1 MDRSMLS
8 RATEG
13 TEAPTPGYLY
23 LDIAKNAASSPIA
36 CSEIA
41 QYLTSRLNNKN
52 NANIKYKCLKVIS
65 KTAVSPVTRGQFKRT
80 LAQDS
85 NAMAAIKE
93 ALQFRGP
100 PDPARGDEPYQKV
113 RTAAKEALDAIY
125 SDAPTSMEHQP
136 PQMQGIG
143 SAGGYAR
150 TTGFQTNSNQIH
162 QPPPTSGTG
171 RRMEGIGNPMYQNHR
186 MSSTPTT
193 SNTGF
198 DIGTMTIG
206 EIAKEATATFT
217 NMIKDPLARNVEL
230 PPKYENSSVSLW
242 IVFTPTY
249 PTPIPFLTH
258 RNPQVRSSTRQ
269 TRTSA
274 IHRWSMDHGFQSWSQ
289 LHWWKWIHWGT

>member
-1 MDRSMLS
+1 MLLSKTVSTDTYSTAAAAAVVVVVVVEGVVENDRVATTMDRSILA

-23 LDIAKNAASSPIA
+23 LDIAKNAASSPVA

-65 KTAVSPVTRGQFKRT
+65 KTAISPVTRGQFKRT

-125 SDAPTSMEHQP
+125 SDAPTSVEHQP
-136 PQMQGIG
+136 TQMQGIG
-143 SAGGYAR
+143 STATYAR
-150 TTGFQTNSNQIH
+150 STGFQTNPNSIH
-162 QPPPTSGTG
+162 QPPPPSGTG
-171 RRMEGIGNPMYQNHR
+171 RRMEGIGNPMYQNQR
-186 MSSTPTT
+186 TT
-193 SNTGF
+193 SATASSNTGF

-206 EIAKEATATFT
+206 EIAKEATATLT

-230 PPKYENSSVSLW
+230 PPKYGNSTVSLPLQFH
-242 IVFTPTY
+242 IHIH
-249 PTPIPFLTH
+249 IP
-258 RNPQVRSSTRQ
+258 
-269 TRTSA
+269 
-274 IHRWSMDHGFQSWSQ
+274 
-289 LHWWKWIHWGT
+289 